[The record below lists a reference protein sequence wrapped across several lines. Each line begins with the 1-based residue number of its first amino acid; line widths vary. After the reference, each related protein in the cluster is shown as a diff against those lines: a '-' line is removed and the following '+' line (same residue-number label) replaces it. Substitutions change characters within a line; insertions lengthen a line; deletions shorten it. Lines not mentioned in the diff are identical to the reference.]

1 MLRNFAAKSGFKR
14 HAIFANE
21 GRQRLRVEP
30 MDVLLIDPQYTPA
43 MLFDDKAEL
52 PCRPPLTAPR
62 STRFGAGKHP
72 HASGARLEPY
82 KYRPL

>member
-1 MLRNFAAKSGFKR
+1 MLRIFAAKSGFKR

-21 GRQRLRVEP
+21 GLQRLRVEP
-30 MDVLLIDPQYTPA
+30 MDVLLIDPA

-52 PCRPPLTAPR
+52 PYRPPLTAPR
-62 STRFGAGKHP
+62 STRIGAGKHP
-72 HASGARLEPY
+72 HATGARLEPY